1 MMRWWRILRF
11 TDSFKGFQSLSAC
24 PELFKG
30 WFQRFKYKRFME
42 VIELTAY
49 SEAYVSELDALMHE
63 LAPSARAT
71 EERVRK
77 VIANNDMHQYAIFDG
92 ERMVACATLCVC
104 HTPEMVIGFVE
115 AVVVTAA
122 CRGQHLGRKLME
134 RLLTYAKGFGVQSVH
149 LTSNPK
155 RVAANGLYQ
164 ALGFERYETN
174 CYHLEL

>member
-1 MMRWWRILRF
+1 
-11 TDSFKGFQSLSAC
+11 
-24 PELFKG
+24 
-30 WFQRFKYKRFME
+30 ME
-42 VIELTAY
+42 RVELTDY
-49 SEAYVSELDALMHE
+49 SEACVSDLDALMYE
-63 LAPSARAT
+63 LAPGATAT

-77 VIANNDMHQYAIFDG
+77 CIEDENMHQYAIIDG

-122 CRGQHLGRKLME
+122 CRGQHLGRKLMKK
-134 RLLTYAKGFGVQSVH
+134 LITDAKGFGVQSLH

-164 ALGFERYETN
+164 ALGFEKYETN
-174 CYHLEL
+174 CYHLGL

>member
-1 MMRWWRILRF
+1 
-11 TDSFKGFQSLSAC
+11 
-24 PELFKG
+24 
-30 WFQRFKYKRFME
+30 ME
-42 VIELTAY
+42 IVELTDY
-49 SEAYVSELDALMHE
+49 SEACVSDLDALMYE
-63 LAPSARAT
+63 LAPGATAT

-77 VIANNDMHQYAIFDG
+77 CIEDENMHQYAIIDG

-122 CRGQHLGRKLME
+122 CRGQHLGRKLMKK
-134 RLLTYAKGFGVQSVH
+134 LITDAKGFGVQSLH

-164 ALGFERYETN
+164 ALGFEKYETN
-174 CYHLEL
+174 CYHLGL

>member
-1 MMRWWRILRF
+1 
-11 TDSFKGFQSLSAC
+11 
-24 PELFKG
+24 
-30 WFQRFKYKRFME
+30 ME
-42 VIELTAY
+42 VIELTEY

-77 VIANNDMHQYAIFDG
+77 CIEDPNMHLYVVRNGSDRSECSEG
-92 ERMVACATLCVC
+92 RMVACATLCVC

-134 RLLTYAKGFGVQSVH
+134 RLLTDAKGFGVQSVH

-174 CYHLEL
+174 CYHMKL

>member
-1 MMRWWRILRF
+1 
-11 TDSFKGFQSLSAC
+11 
-24 PELFKG
+24 
-30 WFQRFKYKRFME
+30 ME
-42 VIELTAY
+42 VMELTEY

-77 VIANNDMHQYAIFDG
+77 CIEDPNMHLYVVQNG
-92 ERMVACATLCVC
+92 SECSKSSESRMVACATLCVC
-104 HTPEMVIGFVE
+104 HTLEMVIGFVE

-122 CRGQHLGRKLME
+122 CRGQHHGRKLME
-134 RLLTYAKGFGVQSVH
+134 RLITDAKAFGVQTLH

-164 ALGFERYETN
+164 ALGFERYDTN
-174 CYHLEL
+174 CYKLEL

>member
-1 MMRWWRILRF
+1 MDIVELK
-11 TDSFKGFQSLSAC
+11 SFSNNYI
-24 PELFKG
+24 P
-30 WFQRFKYKRFME
+30 
-42 VIELTAY
+42 
-49 SEAYVSELDALMHE
+49 ELDALMHE
-63 LAPSARAT
+63 LAPGASAT
-71 EERVRK
+71 EQRVRMC
-77 VIANNDMHQYAIFDG
+77 IEDPNMHQYAIFDD

-134 RLLTYAKGFGVQSVH
+134 RLISDAKDFGVQTIH

-164 ALGFERYETN
+164 ALGFEKKETN
-174 CYHLEL
+174 CYTLNITL

>member
-1 MMRWWRILRF
+1 MQI
-11 TDSFKGFQSLSAC
+11 
-24 PELFKG
+24 
-30 WFQRFKYKRFME
+30 
-42 VIELTAY
+42 IELTDY
-49 SEAYVSELDALMHE
+49 SGAYVSELDALMHE
-63 LAPSARAT
+63 LSPSACAT

-77 VIANNDMHQYAIFDG
+77 VIEDPNMHLYIVQNG
-92 ERMVACATLCVC
+92 SECSESRMVACATLCVC

-134 RLLTYAKGFGVQSVH
+134 KLITDAKGFGLQTLH
-149 LTSNPK
+149 LTSNPR

-174 CYHLEL
+174 CYKMNI

>member
-1 MMRWWRILRF
+1 
-11 TDSFKGFQSLSAC
+11 
-24 PELFKG
+24 
-30 WFQRFKYKRFME
+30 ME
-42 VIELTAY
+42 VIELTEY
-49 SEAYVSELDALMHE
+49 SEAYVSNLDALMHE

-77 VIANNDMHQYAIFDG
+77 CIEDPNMHLYVVRSGSDRSEG
-92 ERMVACATLCVC
+92 RMVACATLCVC

-134 RLLTYAKGFGVQSVH
+134 RLLTDAKGFGVQSVH

-164 ALGFERYETN
+164 ALGFEKYETN
-174 CYHLEL
+174 CYKLEL